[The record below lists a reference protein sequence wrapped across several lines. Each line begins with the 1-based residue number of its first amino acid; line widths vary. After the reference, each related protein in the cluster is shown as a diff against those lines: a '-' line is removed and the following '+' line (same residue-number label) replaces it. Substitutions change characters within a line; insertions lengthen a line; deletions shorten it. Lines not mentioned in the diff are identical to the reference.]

1 MIRARFYIKKKDCSN
16 DYRPVKWPIKY
27 PYWCT
32 GESNDCFI
40 LVAYA
45 DSVEQITELWP
56 EACFIEPAEVDKIE
70 FTSPVAFLKHE
81 ATKTQIAVY
90 KKMNLF
96 QRFMIRICFGFK
108 YIKI

>member
-1 MIRARFYIKKKDCSN
+1 MMEMDE
-16 DYRPVKWPIKY
+16 PIG
-27 PYWCT
+27 WI
-32 GESNDCFI
+32 N
-40 LVAYA
+40 
-45 DSVEQITELWP
+45 
-56 EACFIEPAEVDKIE
+56 IEK
-70 FTSPVAFLKHE
+70 PVAFLKHE